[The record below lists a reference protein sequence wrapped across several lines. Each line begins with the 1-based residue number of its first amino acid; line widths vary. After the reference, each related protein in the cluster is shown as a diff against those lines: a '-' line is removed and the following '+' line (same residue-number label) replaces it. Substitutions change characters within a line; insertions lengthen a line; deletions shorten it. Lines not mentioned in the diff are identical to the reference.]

1 MVNTNLVI
9 IGSRSRPQNVV
20 RAFDALKKV
29 SKISDFALIINE
41 DQKDLYPEIDGV
53 TIHVVDSHHGV
64 NGKFNTIVPQ
74 YLDKYETITG
84 IDDDCLVQTD
94 GWDEILYEPIKRIGY
109 GLSYGNDGIQGQ
121 LLPTKVMIS
130 TNITKILGFWCPPA
144 LFHSYADDFWKLMGE
159 SINSLHYFRDVN
171 MEHLHWMNGKAP
183 KDETYESNTAAI
195 TQKDRHA
202 FGEYIRDSYYQDL
215 ERLEKAL
222 GT

>member
-53 TIHVVDSHHGV
+53 TIHIVDSYHGV

-74 YLDKYETITG
+74 YLDKYKTITG

-94 GWDEILYEPIKRIGY
+94 GWDEILYEPIKRRGY
-109 GLSYGNDGIQGQ
+109 GFSYGNDGIQGQ
-121 LLPTKVMIS
+121 MLPTKVMIS
-130 TNITKILGFWCPPA
+130 TNITKTLGYWCPPG
-144 LFHSYADDFWKLMGE
+144 LFHSFADDFWKFMGE
-159 SINSLHYFRDVN
+159 RINSLHYFHEVN
-171 MEHLHWMNGKAP
+171 MEHLHWMNCKAP
-183 KDETYESNTAAI
+183 KEETYESNTQEI
-195 TQKDRHA
+195 FQRDKQVYHEYL
-202 FGEYIRDSYYQDL
+202 GEQLYIDIDKL
-215 ERLEKAL
+215 NEALRL
-222 GT
+222 